1 MSAGSKYWL
10 IAVLF
15 CCLAISD
22 ALAQKSKAQLEKDR
36 KENLRRIAET
46 ERILEE
52 TASER
57 KASIGQ
63 LTAINR
69 QIRSR
74 ETLITSLKQ
83 EIGLLDGEIS
93 DLTIVVNALQ
103 EDLIN
108 LKEEYAAMIYASYRS
123 SWGYQTLTFL
133 FSSKTFNQLF
143 RRLEYLNQYSEA
155 RRLQVRQIEV
165 VSKAL
170 EEQRTDVQSKKEQ
183 QNALLTEQ
191 IRQNRNLNNLKD
203 KQSKLIAELGEKEE
217 ELKKEV
223 ADRKR
228 SILELDKLIAELIR
242 KEQEEKASAAQSSAQ
257 VAEIEK
263 ASSSFES
270 SRNNLSWP
278 VETGFIS
285 SRFGKQPHPVLKGIM
300 VDNQGVDIQTN
311 KDALV
316 KSVFEGK
323 VATVAFVPGMNSVV
337 ILQHGD
343 YYTLYAKL
351 KKVNVKKGQLI
362 AKGAQIGEVFT
373 DAEGVSEVQFQV
385 WKSSNKLDPAKW
397 LSAR

>member
-1 MSAGSKYWL
+1 MSVGSKYWL
-10 IAVLF
+10 ILVLF
-15 CCLAISD
+15 YCLAISD
-22 ALAQKSKAQLEKDR
+22 SLAQKSKAQLEKDR
-36 KENLRRIAET
+36 KENLQRIAET

-52 TASER
+52 TESER

-108 LKEEYAAMIYASYRS
+108 LKEEYTAMIYASYRS
-123 SWGYQTLTFL
+123 NWGYQTLTFL

-155 RRLQVRQIEV
+155 RQLQVQQIEV

-223 ADRKR
+223 ADRRR

-242 KEQEEKASAAQSSAQ
+242 KEQEEKASAAKSSAQ

-337 ILQHGD
+337 IVQHGD

-362 AKGAQIGEVFT
+362 AKGDQIGEVFT

>member
-1 MSAGSKYWL
+1 MSACSKYWL
-10 IAVLF
+10 IIICL

-22 ALAQKSKAQLEKDR
+22 SFAQKTKAELEQDR
-36 KENLRRIAET
+36 KDNLQRIAET

-52 TASER
+52 TESER

-69 QIRSR
+69 QIQSR
-74 ETLITSLKQ
+74 ESLIVSLKQ
-83 EIGLLDGEIS
+83 EIGLLDDEIS

-103 EDLIN
+103 QDLIN
-108 LKEEYAAMIYASYRS
+108 LKEEYAAMIYATYRS
-123 SWGYQTLTFL
+123 NWGYQTLTFL

-143 RRLEYLNQYSEA
+143 RRLEYLNQYSDA
-155 RRLQVRQIEV
+155 RQLQVQQIEV

-170 EEQRTDVQSKKEQ
+170 ADQRTDVQSKKEQ
-183 QNALLTEQ
+183 QNTLLTEQ
-191 IRQNRNLNNLKD
+191 IRQNRNLNNLKN
-203 KQSKLIAELGEKEE
+203 KQSRLIAELGKKEAQ
-217 ELKKEV
+217 LKKEV
-223 ADRKR
+223 ADRKK
-228 SILELDKLIAELIR
+228 SILELDKLIADIIK
-242 KEQEEKASAAQSSAQ
+242 KEQEEKASAARSSAQ
-257 VAEIEK
+257 VAQAEK
-263 ASSSFES
+263 VSTSFES
-270 SRNNLSWP
+270 SRNKLSWP

-285 SRFGKQPHPVLKGIM
+285 SPFGKQPHPVLKGIM

-337 ILQHGD
+337 IVQHGD

-362 AKGAQIGEVFT
+362 ARGDQIGEVFT

-385 WKSSNKLDPAKW
+385 WKSNNKLDPAKW

>member
-1 MSAGSKYWL
+1 MSASSRYWWIIL
-10 IAVLF
+10 FF
-15 CCLAISD
+15 CCFTISNSF
-22 ALAQKSKAQLEKDR
+22 AQKSKAQLEKDR
-36 KENLRRIAET
+36 KDNLQRIVET

-52 TASER
+52 TETER

-63 LTAINR
+63 LTAINKQIQSR
-69 QIRSR
+69 QN
-74 ETLITSLKQ
+74 LISSLKE

-103 EDLIN
+103 QDLKN
-108 LKEEYAAMIYASYRS
+108 LKEEYAAMIYATYRS
-123 SWGYQTLTFL
+123 NWGYQTLTFL

-155 RRLQVRQIEV
+155 RQLQVEQIEV

-170 EEQRTDVQSKKEQ
+170 AAQRTDVESKKEQ

-191 IRQNRNLNNLKD
+191 IRQNRNLTSLKN
-203 KQSKLIAELGEKEE
+203 KQSELIAELGKKEE
-217 ELKKEV
+217 QLKKEV
-223 ADRKR
+223 ADRKK
-228 SILELDKLIAELIR
+228 SILELDKLIADIIK

-257 VAEIEK
+257 VAQIEK
-263 ASSSFES
+263 VSTSFEE

-311 KDALV
+311 KDAQV

-337 ILQHGD
+337 IVQHGD

-362 AKGAQIGEVFT
+362 AKGDQIGEVFT

-385 WKSSNKLDPAKW
+385 WKSNNKLDPAKW
-397 LSAR
+397 LAAK